1 MPSMHR
7 IHVIDTFPGFFFSPE
22 VLGHQQIIGYQI
34 PPFWLILETSMY
46 LLSLSFPN
54 SCFVFLFSG
63 TYKLPTVAD
72 TPKRFNVTLL
82 THKSGRPTSAVYS
95 AKGIGEPPLM
105 LSMAI
110 PIATRY
116 DDEKKVVFP
125 SCGQARLISVS
136 FSPPGSIRRAIA
148 SYRADNGCND
158 WFHLDTPMTSDKIR

>member
-1 MPSMHR
+1 MQVLPSMHR
-7 IHVIDTFPGFFFSPE
+7 IHDLDTFPGFFFSPE

-34 PPFWLILETSMY
+34 PPFWLILETSICNHFHFST
-46 LLSLSFPN
+46 LVSFFQKKN
-54 SCFVFLFSG
+54 SG

-116 DDEKKVVFP
+116 DDEKK
-125 SCGQARLISVS
+125 
-136 FSPPGSIRRAIA
+136 
-148 SYRADNGCND
+148 
-158 WFHLDTPMTSDKIR
+158 